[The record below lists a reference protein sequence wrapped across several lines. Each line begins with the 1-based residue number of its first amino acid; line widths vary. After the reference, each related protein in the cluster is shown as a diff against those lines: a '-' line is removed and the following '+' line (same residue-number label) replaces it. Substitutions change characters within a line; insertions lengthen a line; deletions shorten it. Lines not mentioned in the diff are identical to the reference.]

1 MRNLYIRIMKNLIS
15 ILLYK
20 DYKASF
26 LFFPSEIFMPIYFSF
41 FLTLSLIIFENLVF
55 SFFLL
60 FFLYFFFLSFLFI
73 FLFICSSFPK
83 PLIFP
88 IKNRHSLA
96 VTIFICVILFLFFLL
111 IFPETFFFFEV
122 F

>member
-1 MRNLYIRIMKNLIS
+1 MRNLCIRIMKNLIS

-26 LFFPSEIFMPIYFSF
+26 LFLSSEIFMPIYFSF
-41 FLTLSLIIFENLVF
+41 FLTLSLIFSENLDF

-73 FLFICSSFPK
+73 FFFICLFSQAAYFSNKKPPQPCRDDLYMYYFISFLPAYL
-83 PLIFP
+83 PGIL
-88 IKNRHSLA
+88 
-96 VTIFICVILFLFFLL
+96 LFL
-111 IFPETFFFFEV
+111 
-122 F
+122 

>member
-1 MRNLYIRIMKNLIS
+1 MRNLYIRIMKNLIN

>member
-1 MRNLYIRIMKNLIS
+1 MRNISIRIMKNLIN

-20 DYKASF
+20 DYNSSF
-26 LFFPSEIFMPIYFSF
+26 LFFPPEIFMPIYFSF
-41 FLTLSLIIFENLVF
+41 FLPLSLIIFENLVF
-55 SFFLL
+55 SFFPL
-60 FFLYFFFLSFLFI
+60 FFLHFFFLSYLFI
-73 FLFICSSFPK
+73 LLFICSSFPN

-88 IKNRHSLA
+88 IKNRHSLV